1 MKNTVSPVSQLKSPT
16 VPAFQPPMLSNVGT
30 IADTCRRHNVVLC
43 EECIECINPPP
54 QTHHCQALIAICQ
67 DCGQQHP
74 VIADACQS
82 SCKNVHMP
90 VSEGLLEDQ
99 PVKVLRDSGCST
111 VVVRLSLVPEDK
123 LTGQEERCVLIDGTV
138 RRTPVAQV
146 HLETPCFTGTTNA
159 VCMNNPLF
167 HLIVGNI
174 PGATGF
180 PHSSQYYRKRRYTG
194 PPPWIRNF
202 CKKKDQVLREFC

>member
-1 MKNTVSPVSQLKSPT
+1 MHSI
-16 VPAFQPPMLSNVGT
+16 VG
-30 IADTCRRHNVVLC
+30 C
-43 EECIECINPPP
+43 EECFNKIFNPQP
-54 QTHHCQALIAICQ
+54 QTHHCQALVAVCQ

-82 SCKNVHMP
+82 SCKNDDMP
-90 VSEGLLEDQ
+90 VSDGMLEDQ
-99 PVKVLRDSGCST
+99 PVKELRDSGYTT
-111 VVVRLSLVPEDK
+111 VVVRRSLVPEDK
-123 LTGQEERCVLIDGTV
+123 LTGQEECCVLINGTV

-180 PHSSQYYRKRRYTG
+180 PPSSPYNRKRRYTG
-194 PPPWIRNF
+194 RQPWFRNF
-202 CKKKDQVLREFC
+202 CRKKDQLLREL